1 MIHLQELLVDFHHI
15 LPILNHWIH
24 LLSAVVWVGGLAFLV
39 LAVTPGLR
47 SSVPREF
54 VKPICDT
61 FYRQYRKVIGV
72 LLVVILFTGG
82 INLHYVGELMHM
94 QTGEGLSS
102 NATYLTVFFVKLTLV
117 LGIMTLYLYT
127 VIFRIDP
134 TGEEDAEEKEAH
146 IVEPIPF
153 QKSGLLMGILIILCA
168 AAMKHLHI

>member
-1 MIHLQELLVDFHHI
+1 MIQLRELLFDLTRI

-24 LLSAVVWVGGLAFLV
+24 VLSAVIWIGGLAFLV

-47 SSVPREF
+47 SSVPKEF
-54 VKPICDT
+54 IKPICDT
-61 FYRQYRKVIGV
+61 FYGQYRKVVGI

-82 INLHYVGELMHM
+82 INLHYVGALMHL

-102 NATYLTVFFVKLTLV
+102 HAAYLTIFFIKLTLV
-117 LGIMTLYLYT
+117 LGIVTLYLYT

-134 TGEEDAEEKEAH
+134 TGEEDAEEREAH

-153 QKSGLLMGILIILCA
+153 QKSGLLIGILIILCA
-168 AAMKHLHI
+168 AALKHLHI